1 MAISEGFQAAV
12 IAAFPA
18 SRQML
23 AQPAAE
29 STRQTK
35 INVLYLF
42 LADRVLAVELRL
54 WVGETP
60 MGNRVWASAP
70 LAASAAV
77 FCVLSLAACDGAPSA
92 TPARAHASDASD
104 RRLADSAPAGEDSRG
119 PARYSSAVYT
129 SAPPASRRDDGAR
142 AADTPLFHGKPLW
155 AANKNHSAQENADY
169 HFKRDGDAVG
179 ATSEDDFLTKV
190 HAFVDHPPEGVQTLT
205 RSNGDK
211 LMYDPKAN
219 LFAVVDKDGAP
230 RTLFKPRD
238 GTAYWAQQKD
248 AVASGDDYPSSAN
261 SGSKSGRKSARRSS
275 GDDNG

>member
-1 MAISEGFQAAV
+1 
-12 IAAFPA
+12 
-18 SRQML
+18 
-23 AQPAAE
+23 
-29 STRQTK
+29 
-35 INVLYLF
+35 
-42 LADRVLAVELRL
+42 
-54 WVGETP
+54 
-60 MGNRVWASAP
+60 MGNRVRASAP

-92 TPARAHASDASD
+92 NPARAHSGDASD
-104 RRLADSAPAGEDSRG
+104 RRLADSAPAGDETRG
-119 PARYSSAVYT
+119 PARYSNAVYT
-129 SAPPASRRDDGAR
+129 TTSPASRRDSGAR
-142 AADTPLFHGKPLW
+142 DAPLFHGKPLW
-155 AANKNHSAQENADY
+155 AANKNHTAQENADY

-190 HAFVDHPPEGVQTLT
+190 HAFVDAPPKGVETLT

-238 GTAYWAQQKD
+238 GAAYWAQQKD
-248 AVASGDDYPSSAN
+248 SVAKGSDDYRSD
-261 SGSKSGRKSARRSS
+261 SGSRSSRRSARRSS